1 MRVFDQVFPE
11 ALEHRE
17 FQLGT
22 LAISIIAILSFGLA
36 MAIYSPAFSH
46 PLTEQGDTARK
57 VFYAFCVLS
66 ILMVSYLTDR
76 QLLIRKLRR
85 EIVAG
90 KNQITLLRNEASAD
104 LLSSIPGMSHFQ
116 DRLPMELRRCAN
128 SGDPLSLLLFLL
140 SISGE
145 VSDEAGIAT
154 VYGSAAKVLLAK
166 MRKGDSIY
174 GFQPGAFGIILAA
187 CDSAAAERACG
198 RCVQGLEET
207 QPRGARLS
215 LKTRVINFPADM
227 TTAQGMVLAVR
238 SFLLA
243 TNPEA
248 LAE

>member
-1 MRVFDQVFPE
+1 MRVFDQVLPE

-22 LAISIIAILSFGLA
+22 YAISIIAILSFGLA

-46 PLTEQGDTARK
+46 PLTEQGETARR

-66 ILMVSYLTDR
+66 VLMVSYLADR

-90 KNQITLLRNEASAD
+90 KNQIALLRNEASAD
-104 LLSSIPGMSHFQ
+104 LLSSLPGMSHFQ

-128 SGDPLSLLLFLL
+128 SGEPLSLLLFLL
-140 SISGE
+140 SVSGE
-145 VSDEAGIAT
+145 VSDAAGIAT
-154 VYGSAAKVLLAK
+154 VYGSAAKVLLSK

-174 GFQPGAFGIILAA
+174 GFQPGSFGVILAA
-187 CDSAAAERACG
+187 CDTAAAQRACE
-198 RCVQGLEET
+198 RCVKGLEET
-207 QPRGARLS
+207 QPGGARLS
-215 LKTRVINFPADM
+215 LKTRVINFPGDM
-227 TTAQGMVLAVR
+227 TTSQGMVLAVR